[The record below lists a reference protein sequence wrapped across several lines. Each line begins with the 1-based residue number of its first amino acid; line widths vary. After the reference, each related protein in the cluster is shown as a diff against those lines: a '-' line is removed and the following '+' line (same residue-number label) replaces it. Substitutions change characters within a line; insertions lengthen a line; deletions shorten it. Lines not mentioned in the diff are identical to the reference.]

1 MKAQTFTT
9 GVIDKN
15 NCVSTATNRQA
26 FDRSAIQALE
36 ANAAIEQVFQ
46 YYRLTFNNS
55 PSLQAFV
62 KTSTRIPTKLKS
74 ASLIGASNRSLGLQ
88 IPVGRKV
95 SGGATRGLLKRVGLL
110 TTTGGEYFRGCIV
123 FAHQNANHQITSATG
138 IRFSNRLRA
147 HEKVMITW
155 QLPSPDEYKRHAIE
169 RAKENFNEKTH

>member
-9 GVIDKN
+9 DVIHKN
-15 NCVSTATNRQA
+15 NCVPTTTSRQA
-26 FDRSAIQALE
+26 FDRSAIQVLE
-36 ANAAIEQVFQ
+36 AEVAIEQVFQ

-55 PSLQAFV
+55 PSLEAFV

-74 ASLIGASNRSLGLQ
+74 ASLIGASDRSLGLH
-88 IPVGRKV
+88 IPVGRTI

-123 FAHQNANHQITSATG
+123 FAHQDVNHQITSATG
-138 IRFSNRLRA
+138 IRFGNRLRA
-147 HEKVMITW
+147 HDKVMMTW
-155 QLPSPDEYKRHAIE
+155 KLPSPDEYKRRAIV